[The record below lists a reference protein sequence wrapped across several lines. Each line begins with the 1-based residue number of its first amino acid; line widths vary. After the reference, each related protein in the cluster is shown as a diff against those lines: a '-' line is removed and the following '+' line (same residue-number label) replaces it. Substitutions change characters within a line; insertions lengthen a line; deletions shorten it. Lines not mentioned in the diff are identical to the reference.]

1 MITPRH
7 FAISDVGKRH
17 HNEDAYCIDPE
28 CGLYVVADGMGGH
41 SSGEVASNLAVETIR
56 NFFRDHVGD
65 EAITWPWGMDS
76 GMSLTEN
83 KVCVAVRMANRAV
96 LSTAVD
102 EHRGM
107 GTTIVVMAKIEDRVV
122 IGHIG
127 DSRAYL
133 LRDGKLIQLTRD
145 HSLCN
150 MMRDEGHEVTD
161 EAMAKYS
168 NIITR
173 ALGMNAENDRP
184 ELTGIAP
191 KLGDVFLLCTDGLHD
206 SVSEEEMIALLE
218 REDGEYA
225 CQMLVKK
232 AIEGGSSD
240 NITAVIVRL

>member
-1 MITPRH
+1 M
-7 FAISDVGKRH
+7 SDAAV
-17 HNEDAYCIDPE
+17 
-28 CGLYVVADGMGGH
+28 LW
-41 SSGEVASNLAVETIR
+41 VASNIAVETIR
-56 NFFRDHVGD
+56 DFFKEHLDD

-76 GMSLTEN
+76 GMSITEN

-96 LSTAVD
+96 LSTAVN
-102 EHRGM
+102 EHHGM
-107 GTTIVVMAKIEDRVV
+107 GTTIVVMAKLEDRVV

-161 EAMAKYS
+161 DVMAKYS

-173 ALGMNAENDRP
+173 ALGMKAENDRP
-184 ELTGIAP
+184 ELTGISP
-191 KLGDVFLLCTDGLHD
+191 KLGDVFLLSTDGLHD

>member
-1 MITPRH
+1 MITPKH
-7 FAISDVGKRH
+7 YAISDVGKRQ
-17 HNEDAYCIDPE
+17 HNEDAYCIEPE

-56 NFFRDHVGD
+56 DFFLEHLDD
-65 EAITWPWGMDS
+65 EGITWPWGMDS

-83 KVCVAVRMANRAV
+83 KVCVAVRMANRAI
-96 LSTAVD
+96 LSKAVD
-102 EHRGM
+102 GHNGM
-107 GTTIVVMAKIEDRVV
+107 GTTVVVMARIQDRVI

-127 DSRAYL
+127 DSRAYM

-150 MMRDEGHEVTD
+150 MMRDEGVEVTED
-161 EAMAKYS
+161 AIARYS

-173 ALGMNAENDRP
+173 ALGMRSEDDRP
-184 ELTGIAP
+184 ELTGIEP

-206 SVSEEEMIALLE
+206 SIDEEEMIALLE

-225 CQMLVKK
+225 CDMLVKR

-240 NITAVIVRL
+240 NITAVIVRM